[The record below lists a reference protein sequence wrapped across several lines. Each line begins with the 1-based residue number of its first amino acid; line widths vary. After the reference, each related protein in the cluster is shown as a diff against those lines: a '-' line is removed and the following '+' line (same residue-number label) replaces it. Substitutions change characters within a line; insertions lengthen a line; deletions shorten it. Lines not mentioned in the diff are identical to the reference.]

1 MSHSGREKLTRMASR
16 GLSGPTYNIHQ
27 VPEHFHEHFII
38 SGYRHP
44 KSTPLQCLLSVFD
57 ATNETFNFWTHFLP
71 SCYFFWVLRNLSDTL
86 DFKHDSYTWPLLGYM
101 FVCIIFPLASATAHT
116 FNTMSTLARHIC
128 FFMDYG
134 ALSIFSLG
142 VAIAYR
148 AYCFPSDLKDT
159 WFGQHY
165 SDIALVNSI
174 ICTIV
179 SCQTR
184 FMPTSSLRKV
194 LRLGAFAWPYC
205 YDSIPIVYRLL
216 LCSPEDCSLQSQFIH
231 ARQFI
236 FALLAA
242 FLYATHLPERLH
254 PGRFDIIGHSHQ
266 LFHVC
271 SILGTMDQMQAILYD
286 MRARGPLL
294 RGRDWEFSCAWST
307 IGVILSVMT
316 VNSLIILL
324 FSLKLKFYHNK
335 VK

>member
-1 MSHSGREKLTRMASR
+1 MKLSSMASS
-16 GLSGPTYNIHQ
+16 GLSGPTYKIHQ

-44 KSTPLQCLLSVFD
+44 KSTPLQCILSVFD
-57 ATNETFNFWTHFLP
+57 ATNETLNFWTHFLP
-71 SCYFFWVLRNLSDTL
+71 SWYFLWVLRDLSETL

-101 FVCIIFPLASATAHT
+101 FVCIIFPLASAAAHT

-148 AYCFPSDLKDT
+148 AYCFPSDLIDT

-165 SDIALVNSI
+165 TDIAVINSL
-174 ICTIV
+174 ICTVV

-184 FMPTSSLRKV
+184 FMPPTTLRKV
-194 LRLGAFAWPYC
+194 LRLGAFAWLYC
-205 YDSIPIVYRLL
+205 YDCIPIVYRLL
-216 LCSPEDCSLQSQFIH
+216 FCSPEDCELQSQFIH
-231 ARQFI
+231 GRQFF
-236 FALLAA
+236 FAVLAA
-242 FLYATHLPERLH
+242 FLYATHLPERLI

-266 LFHVC
+266 LFHVS
-271 SILGTMDQMQAILYD
+271 SILGAMDQMQAILYD
-286 MRARGPLL
+286 MKDRGPPSD
-294 RGRDWEFSCAWST
+294 RRQWEFSSAWST

-316 VNSLIILL
+316 VNTLVIIF
-324 FSLKLKFYHNK
+324 FSIKLKFNHPK